1 MAKAVTNW
9 LAYYYMNF
17 RYLLTRLFLSAV
29 FLLYSTFLFAQAT
42 IVTGKVIDAVDKEP
56 LPFVSVSFPGTTI
69 GVTTDNDGKFTL
81 STSRQ
86 FSQVKISFVGY
97 KEVLL
102 NISAGKTQSLNTIS
116 LQPSSQQLTEVEIR
130 SGARQRYR
138 NRDNPAV
145 ELIRRVIANKEK
157 NRPERYNYVEYRE
170 YDKLQFALSNLSTT
184 LSDKKFFRKYAFLL
198 DNRDST
204 TVPGKSLMPFFLDEK
219 LSQYYYRKNPE
230 DERTVLL
237 GQKKTDLG
245 SFIDSD
251 GFGEYIK
258 NMYAKVDIY
267 DNNIFLVTKNFLSP
281 ISDNS
286 PNYYKFFITDTI
298 ITPDSS
304 KLVELSFTPRNT
316 EDILFEGKIYV
327 TIDSNYAVQRVKL
340 GINKN
345 INVNYLAS
353 MNVNQ
358 DFEKN
363 PDGRYRLSRSNT
375 LAEFK
380 TGKKRNGGFFG
391 IRTISYG
398 NYKINQPRP
407 DTAYTGPK
415 QTEDEV
421 AALQKQPIEF
431 WQKNRLDTLT
441 LAESK
446 VYSNIDSLTNMP
458 SFKRTMDIATL
469 ILAGYKSF
477 GKFELGPANTFYS
490 FNPVE
495 GLKLRVGGRTTPELS
510 KRYYFETY
518 LAYGFKDERWKY
530 FLSGTYSLNNKSI
543 YKFPQNYIRF
553 SFNRDTRVPGAQLQF
568 VQRDNILL
576 SFTRG
581 TNDKYLYNDLYR
593 FDYVREFENHFGYSF
608 TFRKLTQTPAGSLYY
623 ENNTGRIADLTTS
636 DATLMFRYAPNEK
649 FYQGKIYRIPIPTK
663 YPIFTLDYTMGINN
677 LFGGQYG
684 YHNLHARIDKRVF
697 LSQLGFADVFVEGGR
712 MFSKVPYPLLNI
724 FRANQSFNYDIYSYN
739 LMNFLEFV
747 SDKYVSINIDQ
758 HFQGFFFNKIPLFK
772 QLKWREVA
780 SFKAIKGG
788 LSDQNNPA
796 INTSLFQFPVTATG
810 APITYA
816 LGNQPYMEGSVGIE
830 NIFKLL
836 RVDLVRRFTYLDHPE
851 VSQYGIR
858 ARVKFEF

>member
-1 MAKAVTNW
+1 LVIE
-9 LAYYYMNF
+9 YYMNF
-17 RYLLTRLFLSAV
+17 RLLLKRLFLAAF

-42 IVTGKVIDAVDKEP
+42 VVTGKVIDATDKEP
-56 LPFVSVSFPGTTI
+56 LPFVTVAFPGSTI

-81 STSRQ
+81 SSSRQ
-86 FSQVKISFVGY
+86 FTQVKISFIGY

-102 NISAGKTQSLNTIS
+102 NIQAGKTQSLNTIS
-116 LQPSSQQLTEVEIR
+116 LQPTAAQLTEVEIR
-130 SGARQRYR
+130 SGARVRYR

-157 NRPERYNYVEYRE
+157 NSPTRYDYVEYRE

-184 LSDKKFFRKYAFLL
+184 LTDKKFFRKYAFLL

-204 TVPGKSLMPFFLDEK
+204 TVPGKTLTPFYLDEK

-230 DERTVLL
+230 SENTILL
-237 GQKKTDLG
+237 GQEKTDLG
-245 SFIDSD
+245 AFIDSD
-251 GFGEYIK
+251 GFGDFLK
-258 NMYAKVDIY
+258 NMYAKVNIY

-298 ITPDSS
+298 VTADNS

-316 EDILFEGKIYV
+316 ADILFEGKLYV

-340 GINKN
+340 GVNKN
-345 INVNYLAS
+345 INVNYLEF
-353 MNVNQ
+353 MNINQ
-358 DFEKN
+358 EFEKN
-363 PDGRYRLSRSNT
+363 PDGRYHLTKSTT

-380 TGKKRNGGFFG
+380 TGTKRKGGLFG
-391 IRTISYG
+391 IRTFTYG
-398 NYKINQPRP
+398 DYRINQPRA
-407 DTAYTGPK
+407 DSVYTKK
-415 QTEDEV
+415 QSEEEV
-421 AALQKQPIEF
+421 EELKNMPPEF

-441 LAESK
+441 LAEGK
-446 VYSNIDSLTNMP
+446 VYSNIDSLTNMK
-458 SFKRTMDIATL
+458 SFKRLADIATL
-469 ILAGYKSF
+469 VLAGYKSF
-477 GKFELGPANTFYS
+477 GKFEMGPASTFYS

-495 GLKLRVGGRTTPELS
+495 GLKLRLGGRTTTELS

-518 LAYGFKDERWKY
+518 LAYGFKDEKWKY

-593 FDYVREFENHFGYSF
+593 FDYVREFQNHLSYSF
-608 TFRKLTQTPAGSLYY
+608 TFKKLTQTPTGSLYFQ
-623 ENNTGRIADLTTS
+623 NNTGRVDDMTTA
-636 DATLMFRYAPNEK
+636 DATFTFRYAPNEK
-649 FYQGKIYRIPIPTK
+649 FYPTKLYRIPIPNK
-663 YPIFTLDYTMGINN
+663 YPIFSVDYTMGINK
-677 LFGGQYG
+677 LFGGQYA
-684 YHNLHARIDKRVF
+684 YHNLHARIDKRIY
-697 LSQLGFADVFVEGGR
+697 LSQLGWADTFVEGGR
-712 MFSKVPYPLLNI
+712 MFSTVPYPLLNI

-758 HFQGFFFNKIPLFK
+758 HFQGFFFNKIPL
-772 QLKWREVA
+772 LKKLQWREVA

-788 LSDQNNPA
+788 LSDSNNPA
-796 INTSLFQFPVTATG
+796 INTSLFQFPVDSKG

-816 LGNQPYMEGSVGIE
+816 LGNQPYMEGSVGVE

-836 RVDLVRRFTYLDHPE
+836 RVDFVRRFSYLDHPGIA
-851 VSQYGIR
+851 QYGIR

>member
-1 MAKAVTNW
+1 
-9 LAYYYMNF
+9 MNL
-17 RYLLTRLFLSAV
+17 RYFLKGLFLSAF
-29 FLLYSTFLFAQAT
+29 FLLFSTYLFAQAT
-42 IVTGKVIDAVDKEP
+42 TITGKVIDATDKEP

-69 GVTTDNDGKFTL
+69 GVTTDNDGKFAL

-86 FSQVKISFVGY
+86 LTQIKISFVGY
-97 KEVLL
+97 KDVLVT
-102 NISAGKTQSLNTIS
+102 ITPGKTQSLNTIS
-116 LQPSSQQLTEVEIR
+116 LQPSSQELTEVEIK
-130 SGARQRYR
+130 SGKRVRYR

-230 DERTVLL
+230 SERNILL
-237 GQKKTDLG
+237 GEKKTDLG

-286 PNYYKFFITDTI
+286 PNFYKFFITDTI
-298 ITPDSS
+298 VTADNN

-327 TIDSNYAVQRVKL
+327 TIDSNYSVQRVKL

-353 MNVNQ
+353 MNINQ
-358 DFEKN
+358 DFERN
-363 PDGRYRLSRSNT
+363 PDGRYRLSKSNT

-380 TGKKRNGGFFG
+380 TGKKKNGGFFG

-398 NYKINQPRP
+398 NYKVNQPRA
-407 DTAYTGPK
+407 DTAYTGEK
-415 QTEDEV
+415 QTEEEV

-431 WQKNRLDTLT
+431 WQQNRLDTLS

-458 SFKRTMDIATL
+458 SYKRTMDIATL
-469 ILAGYKSF
+469 VLAGYKSF

-495 GLKLRVGGRTTPELS
+495 GLKLRIGGRTTPELS

-518 LAYGFKDERWKY
+518 LAYGFKDEKWKY

-553 SFNRDTRVPGAQLQF
+553 SFNRDTRIPGAQLQF
-568 VQRDNILL
+568 VQQDNFLL
-576 SFTRG
+576 SFKRG
-581 TNDKYLYNDLYR
+581 ANDKYLYNDLYR
-593 FDYVREFENHFGYSF
+593 FDYVREFENHFAYTF

-623 ENNTGRIADLTTS
+623 QNNTGRIADLTTS
-636 DATLMFRYAPNEK
+636 DATIAFRYAPNEK

-663 YPIFTLDYTMGINN
+663 YPIFNLDYTMGINK
-677 LFGGQYG
+677 LFGGQYA
-684 YHNLHARIDKRVF
+684 YHNLHARVDKRVF

-712 MFSKVPYPLLNI
+712 MFSQVPYPLLNI

-780 SFKAIKGG
+780 SFKAIRGG

-796 INTSLFQFPVTATG
+796 LNPSLFQFPVTSTG

-816 LGNQPYMEGSVGIE
+816 LGSQPYMEGSVGVE

-836 RVDLVRRFTYLDHPE
+836 RVDLVRRFTYLDHPQ
-851 VSQYGIR
+851 VAQYGIR
-858 ARVKFEF
+858 ARIKFEF

>member
-1 MAKAVTNW
+1 
-9 LAYYYMNF
+9 MNF
-17 RYLLTRLFLSAV
+17 RYLLKGLFASAF
-29 FLLYSTFLFAQAT
+29 FLLYSTLLVAQNT
-42 IVTGKVIDAVDKEP
+42 IVSGKVIDASDKQP
-56 LPFVSVSFPGTTI
+56 LPFVSVGFPGTTV
-69 GVTTDNDGKFTL
+69 GVTTDSDGKFTL
-81 STSRQ
+81 NTSRQ
-86 FSQVKISFVGY
+86 VTQIKISFVGY
-97 KEVLL
+97 KEVVL
-102 NISAGKTQSLNTIS
+102 NISPGKTQTLNTVS
-116 LQPSSQQLTEVEIR
+116 LQPISEQLTEVEIR
-130 SGARQRYR
+130 SGKKVRYR

-170 YDKLQFALSNLSTT
+170 YDKLQFALSNLPPSLTERK
-184 LSDKKFFRKYAFLL
+184 LLRKYAFLL
-198 DNRDST
+198 NNKDSV
-204 TVPGKSLMPFFLDEK
+204 TVPGKALTPIFLDEK
-219 LSQYYYRKNPE
+219 LSQYYYRRNPE
-230 DERTVLL
+230 AERTVLL
-237 GQKKTDLG
+237 GEKKTDLG

-251 GFGEYIK
+251 GINDYIK
-258 NMYAKVDIY
+258 NLYAKVDVY

-286 PNYYKFFITDTI
+286 PNFYKFFITDTI
-298 ITPDSS
+298 TTADNS

-345 INVNYLAS
+345 INVNYLTS
-353 MNVNQ
+353 MNINQ

-363 PDGRYRLSRSNT
+363 TDGRYRLVKSNT

-380 TGKKRNGGFFG
+380 VGKKRNGGFFG
-391 IRTISYG
+391 IRTITYG
-398 NYKINQPRP
+398 DYLINHPRP
-407 DTAYTGPK
+407 DTAYTGEK
-415 QTEDEV
+415 QTDEEIE
-421 AALQKQPIEF
+421 ALQKQPIEF
-431 WQKNRLDTLT
+431 WKQNRLDTLT
-441 LAESK
+441 TAESK
-446 VYSNIDSLTNMP
+446 VYTNIDSLTNMP

-469 ILAGYKSF
+469 VLAGYKSF
-477 GKFELGPANTFYS
+477 GKFEIGPANTFYS

-495 GLKLRVGGRTTPELS
+495 GLKLRLGGRTTPELS

-518 LAYGFKDERWKY
+518 AAYGFKDEKWKY
-530 FLSGTYSLNNKSI
+530 FISATYSLNNKSI
-543 YKFPQNYIRF
+543 YKFPQNYVRF

-568 VQRDNILL
+568 VQRDNIFL

-593 FDYVREFENHFGYSF
+593 FDYVREFENHFSYSF
-608 TFRKLTQTPAGSLYY
+608 TFRNLKQTPAGSLYY
-623 ENNTGRIADLTTS
+623 QNNTGRIQDLTTS

-649 FYQGKIYRIPIPTK
+649 FYQGKIYRIPIPNK
-663 YPIFTLDYTMGINN
+663 YPIFTVDYTMGINK

-684 YHNLHARIDKRVF
+684 YHNLHARVDKRVY
-697 LSQLGFADVFVEGGR
+697 LSQLGWADVFVEGGR

-747 SDKYVSINIDQ
+747 SDKYVSVNIDQ
-758 HFQGFFFNKIPLFK
+758 HFQGFFFNKVPLLK
-772 QLKWREVA
+772 KLKWREVA

-788 LSDQNNPA
+788 LTDQNNPA
-796 INTSLFQFPVTATG
+796 INGSLFQFPVTSTG

-816 LGNQPYMEGSVGIE
+816 LGNEPYMEGSVGIE

-836 RVDLVRRFTYLDHPE
+836 RVDLVRRFSYLDHPQ
-851 VSQYGIR
+851 VAQYGIR

>member
-1 MAKAVTNW
+1 
-9 LAYYYMNF
+9 MNF
-17 RYLLTRLFLSAV
+17 RYLLKRLFLAAS

-42 IVTGKVIDAVDKEP
+42 VVTGKVIDASDKQP
-56 LPFVSVSFPGTTI
+56 LPFVSVAFPGTTI

-86 FSQVKISFVGY
+86 FSQIKISFIGY
-97 KEVLL
+97 KDVLL
-102 NISAGKTQSLNTIS
+102 NITAGKTQSVNTIS
-116 LQPSSQQLTEVEIR
+116 LQPSAAQLTEVEIK
-130 SGARQRYR
+130 SGARVRYR
-138 NRDNPAV
+138 NKDNPAV
-145 ELIRRVIANKEK
+145 ELIRNVIAHKAQ
-157 NRPERYNYVEYRE
+157 NRPERYNYIEYKE

-198 DNRDST
+198 DNRDSV
-204 TVPGKSLMPFFLDEK
+204 TVPGKSLTPFFLDEK

-230 DERTVLL
+230 SENTILL
-237 GQKKTDLG
+237 GNKKTDLG

-251 GFGEYIK
+251 GFGDYIK

-267 DNNIFLVTKNFLSP
+267 DNDIFLITKNFLSP

-298 ITPDSS
+298 ITADSS

-316 EDILFEGKIYV
+316 EDILFEGKIFV

-353 MNVNQ
+353 MNINQ

-363 PDGRYRLSRSNT
+363 PDGRYHLSKSST

-391 IRTISYG
+391 IRTITYG
-398 NYKINQPRP
+398 DYHINQPRA
-407 DTAYTGPK
+407 DTAFAIK
-415 QTEDEV
+415 QSDEEKE
-421 AALQKQPIEF
+421 ALKKQPIEF
-431 WQKNRLDTLT
+431 WQKNRLDTLST
-441 LAESK
+441 AESK

-469 ILAGYKSF
+469 IVAGYKSF
-477 GKFELGPANTFYS
+477 GKFEIGPSNTFYS

-495 GLKLRVGGRTTPELS
+495 GVKIRIGGRTTPELS

-518 LAYGFKDERWKY
+518 LAYGFTDEKWKY
-530 FLSGTYSLNNKSI
+530 FLSATYSLNNKSI
-543 YKFPQNYIRF
+543 YKFPQHYIRA
-553 SFNRDTRVPGAQLQF
+553 SFNRDTKIPGASLQF
-568 VQRDNILL
+568 VQQDNILL
-576 SFTRG
+576 SFKRG

-593 FDYVREFENHFGYSF
+593 FDYVHEYENHFSYTF
-608 TFRKLTQTPAGSLYY
+608 TFKKLTQTPAGSLYY
-623 ENNTGRIADLTTS
+623 QNNTGRIADLTTS
-636 DATLMFRYAPNEK
+636 EATVALRYAPNEK
-649 FYQGKIYRIPIPTK
+649 FYQGKIYRIPIPGK
-663 YPIFTLDYTMGINN
+663 YPIFSVDYSLGLKD
-677 LFGGQYG
+677 LFGGQYN
-684 YHNLHARIDKRVF
+684 YHNLHARIDKRVY
-697 LSQLGFADVFVEGGR
+697 LSQLGFSDVFVEGGR

-724 FRANQSFNYDIYSYN
+724 FRANQSFNYDLYSYN

-758 HFQGFFFNKIPLFK
+758 HFQGFFFNKIPLLK

-796 INTSLFQFPVTATG
+796 LNTSLFQFPITSTG
-810 APITYA
+810 QPITYA
-816 LGNQPYMEGSVGIE
+816 LGNEPYMEGSVGVE

-836 RVDLVRRFTYLDHPE
+836 RVDLVRRFNYLDHPQ

-858 ARVKFEF
+858 ARIKFEF

>member
-1 MAKAVTNW
+1 M
-9 LAYYYMNF
+9 
-17 RYLLTRLFLSAV
+17 
-29 FLLYSTFLFAQAT
+29 LYSSFLFAQAT
-42 IVTGKVIDAVDKEP
+42 IITGKVIDATDKEP
-56 LPFVSVSFPGTTI
+56 LPFVSVSFPGTTT
-69 GVTTDNDGKFTL
+69 GVTTNNDGEFSLT
-81 STSRQ
+81 TSRQ
-86 FSQVKISFVGY
+86 LSQIKISFVGY
-97 KEVLL
+97 KDILL
-102 NISAGKTQSLNTIS
+102 NITPGKTQNIGTIR
-116 LQPSSQQLTEVEIR
+116 LQSVSQQLTEVEVR
-130 SGARQRYR
+130 SGAKVRYR

-157 NRPERYNYVEYRE
+157 NRPERYNYIEYKE

-184 LSDKKFFRKYAFLL
+184 LTEKKFFKKYAFLL

-204 TVPGKSLMPFFLDEK
+204 TVPGKSLTPFFLDEK
-219 LSQYYYRKNPE
+219 LSQYYYRKSPE
-230 DERTVLL
+230 KERTVLL

-245 SFIDSD
+245 AFIDND

-267 DNNIFLVTKNFLSP
+267 DNNVFLITKNFLSP

-298 ITPDSS
+298 VTPDSS

-316 EDILFEGKIYV
+316 ADILFEGKIYV

-340 GINKN
+340 GINNN
-345 INVNYLAS
+345 INVNYLES
-353 MNVNQ
+353 MAVNQ

-363 PDGRYRLSRSNT
+363 PDGRYHLVRSST

-391 IRTISYG
+391 TRTITYG
-398 NYKINQPRP
+398 NYVVNQPRP
-407 DTAYTGPK
+407 DTTYTGEK
-415 QTEDEV
+415 QSEEEV
-421 AALQKQPIEF
+421 AALQDRPIEF
-431 WQKNRLDTLT
+431 WQQNRLEALNP
-441 LAESK
+441 AESK
-446 VYSNIDSLTNMP
+446 VYSNIDSLTNMK
-458 SFKRTMDIATL
+458 SYKRLMDIGSL
-469 ILAGYKSF
+469 LFFGYKSF
-477 GKFELGPANTFYS
+477 GKFEMGPASTFYS

-495 GLKLRVGGRTTPELS
+495 GLKLRLGGRTTPELS

-518 LAYGFKDERWKY
+518 IAYGFKDEQFKY
-530 FLSGTYSLNNKSI
+530 FLSATYSLNNKSI

-553 SFNRDTRVPGAQLQF
+553 SYNRDTKVPGAQLQF
-568 VQRDNILL
+568 VQRDNFLL

-581 TNDKYLYNDLYR
+581 ANDKYLYNDLYR
-593 FDYVREFENHFGYSF
+593 FDYVREYENHFGYSF
-608 TFRKLTQTPAGSLYY
+608 TFKNLKQTPAGSLYY
-623 ENNTGRIADLTTS
+623 ENNTGRLRDLTTT

-649 FYQGKIYRIPIPTK
+649 FVQGKIYRIPIPTK
-663 YPIFTLDYTMGINN
+663 YPIFTVDYTVGINK
-677 LFGGQYG
+677 LFGGQYA

-712 MFSKVPYPLLNI
+712 MFSNVPYPLLNI

-758 HFQGFFFNKIPLFK
+758 HFQGYLFNKIPLFK
-772 QLKWREVA
+772 LLQWREVA

-788 LSDQNNPA
+788 LSDSNNPA
-796 INTSLFQFPVTATG
+796 INTSLFQFPVNSSG

-816 LGNQPYMEGSVGIE
+816 LGNQPYIEGSVGIE

-836 RVDLVRRFTYLDHPE
+836 RVDLVRRFNYLDHPQ
-851 VSQYGIR
+851 VAQYGIR
-858 ARVKFEF
+858 ARVKFDF